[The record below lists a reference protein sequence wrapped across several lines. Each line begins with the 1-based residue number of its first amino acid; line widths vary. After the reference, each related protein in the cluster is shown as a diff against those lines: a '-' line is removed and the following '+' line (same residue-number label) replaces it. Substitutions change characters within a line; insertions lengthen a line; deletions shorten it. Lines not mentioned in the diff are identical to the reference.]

1 MISLGRRFLV
11 LPFLLKIIWIFC
23 LLGVILN
30 LVFIGRDLRG
40 DGILLRLHIGFFIL
54 YAGQVVF
61 ILLKERMV
69 FVLSL
74 LQALLAFITNLDF
87 TFVPVGRIVGYL
99 VYGFYGA
106 FTVEAMEV
114 YKYVF
119 VSFCLTLELLK
130 TWFLFALLPAPKKKK
145 KIPEVSQS

>member
-1 MISLGRRFLV
+1 MIKPVRRFL
-11 LPFLLKIIWIFC
+11 LFPFLLKIILIFC
-23 LLGVILN
+23 FLGALLN
-30 LVFIGRDLRG
+30 LVYIARDLQG
-40 DGILLRLHIGFFIL
+40 NGVLFRLHIGFFIL

-61 ILLKERMV
+61 IFLRERMV

-74 LQALLAFITNLDF
+74 LQALLAFVTNLDF
-87 TFVPVGRIVGYL
+87 TFVPLGRILGQL
-99 VYGFYGA
+99 VYGICGG

-145 KIPEVSQS
+145 LPLKTEG